1 MALPEFQRGYVWNR
15 NQVQGAVQFPLQSA
29 SRRRPAGL
37 GHGIRVCHPTQHLR
51 HSPRLNGTRMRRK
64 ASDLGFM
71 SSSLH
76 KIEEQAR
83 LLSAED
89 RAKLAERM
97 LESLHTPLKEIEAA
111 WSEEIAF
118 RIQAFADGDISAVS
132 AEQLFAEAR
141 QILK

>member
-1 MALPEFQRGYVWNR
+1 
-15 NQVQGAVQFPLQSA
+15 
-29 SRRRPAGL
+29 
-37 GHGIRVCHPTQHLR
+37 
-51 HSPRLNGTRMRRK
+51 
-64 ASDLGFM
+64 M